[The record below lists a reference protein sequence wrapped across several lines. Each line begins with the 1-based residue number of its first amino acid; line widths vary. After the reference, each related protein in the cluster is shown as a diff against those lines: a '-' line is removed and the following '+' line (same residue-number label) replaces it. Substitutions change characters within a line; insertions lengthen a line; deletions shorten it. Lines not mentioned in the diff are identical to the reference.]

1 MTEGRADMVEEGGV
15 VEGKLYRVPPEAIT
29 YLYGREGVDNNGY
42 RPAIISV
49 EHEGKMVDHV
59 LTFFVLNKEK
69 RSRTLRITIRLKLL
83 EEQQVYSA
91 K

>member
-1 MTEGRADMVEEGGV
+1 MVEEGGV

-59 LTFFVLNKEK
+59 LTFLC
-69 RSRTLRITIRLKLL
+69 
-83 EEQQVYSA
+83 
-91 K
+91 